1 MSGQVAGAVAYLAP
15 PTSTLLLA
23 FSTGEGMSWH
33 IWVALVLVVG
43 GAALGASAR
52 RKAQPGAAA
61 TASSPS
67 PA

>member
-23 FSTGEGMSWH
+23 FSTGEGMSWQ
-33 IWVALVLVVG
+33 IWVALALVVG

-52 RKAQPGAAA
+52 RKRQPA
-61 TASSPS
+61 TSSPS